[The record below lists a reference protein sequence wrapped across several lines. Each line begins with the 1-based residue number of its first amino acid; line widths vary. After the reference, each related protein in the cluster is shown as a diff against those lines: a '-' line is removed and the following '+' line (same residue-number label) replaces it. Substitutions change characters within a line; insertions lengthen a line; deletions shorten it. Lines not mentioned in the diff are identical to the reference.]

1 MQCRLWLWLGLLF
14 IVSTTTVKSAV
25 VSAATEKHQ
34 VRYVWIQTSQTDS
47 IDCEW
52 FYNGCASSY
61 AICFA
66 VQRFKSNLSAMG
78 TCSCSEFGEIYEA
91 AGNLWNHSRWCSMMF
106 YKFYISTMFRL
117 WDLWK
122 KTIFGRK
129 MWFTSGFHCADIAGK
144 LVFPSKLLFYMPDH
158 QEFPAFCT
166 RFFRGCSCHVGS
178 TDESRRTF
186 LHPTRVPMK
195 ELRGR
200 TSPVWHWEGAALGT
214 GNLDMSSDHGGGWW
228 LALAGSW
235 YNIGLDSITGY
246 RRWFATTEALPLP
259 PATVWEASACQ
270 IRHGKNRH

>member
-25 VSAATEKHQ
+25 VSEATEKHQ

-78 TCSCSEFGEIYEA
+78 TCGCSEFGESYEA
-91 AGNLWNHSRWCSMMF
+91 AGNLRNHSRWCSMMF

-122 KTIFGRK
+122 KNDLWAQNLIHIRIPLCWYSEEIGVPFRTFILHARWPGISSILHNIFSGLLVSCWVHRWIQEDFSSDESSDEGTPRK
-129 MWFTSGFHCADIAGK
+129 D
-144 LVFPSKLLFYMPDH
+144 LPSVTLRGG
-158 QEFPAFCT
+158 CT
-166 RFFRGCSCHVGS
+166 RHRELGHVIRPWWWVVAG
-178 TDESRRTF
+178 
-186 LHPTRVPMK
+186 P
-195 ELRGR
+195 
-200 TSPVWHWEGAALGT
+200 
-214 GNLDMSSDHGGGWW
+214 GWFM
-228 LALAGSW
+228 
-235 YNIGLDSITGY
+235 I
-246 RRWFATTEALPLP
+246 
-259 PATVWEASACQ
+259 
-270 IRHGKNRH
+270 